1 MRIWTA
7 VLCATV
13 GVAGCATITEGSTQM
28 LTFNIEP
35 GETHCVL
42 TRVGDGELGV
52 VTRSRNFITVS
63 KDRDDIVVSCN
74 AAGYKP
80 MTRPI
85 ASSATAA
92 GMASV
97 LLIDFGITDMATGAM
112 WKYPE
117 TQNISLEPE
126 ALTAASTE
134 GALQPSQRTPVQ
146 GRP

>member
-1 MRIWTA
+1 
-7 VLCATV
+7 
-13 GVAGCATITEGSTQM
+13 M
-28 LTFNIEP
+28 LTFTIEP

-52 VTRSRNFITVS
+52 VTRSRNVITVS
-63 KDRDDIVVSCN
+63 KDRDDIVVNCN

-80 MTRPI
+80 LTRRLV
-85 ASSATAA
+85 SSATAA

-97 LLIDFGITDMATGAM
+97 FLIDFGVTDMATGAM

-117 TQNISLEPE
+117 IQNISLEPE
-126 ALTAASTE
+126 TLTAVSRV
-134 GALQPSQRTPVQ
+134 GVLQPSQHTPGE